1 MYHLNAEEEPESPDY
16 PKGADFKKKFGPR
29 GVIHSFADGNIE
41 DTGPLTKKRMET
53 IDEEVTERAL
63 DFIDR
68 AHQAQKPFFVWYN
81 TTRMHVWTHLKDESV
96 GVTGQG
102 VAADGMVEHDGMV
115 GQLLDELDE
124 LGISDN
130 TIVMYSTDNGAEVMT
145 WPDGGTIPFRGEKNT
160 TWEGG
165 FRVPMM
171 VRWPGKIKPGQI
183 SNEIVSMEDWM
194 PTLLSAA
201 GEKDLKNKL
210 LNGHKAGG
218 KKFNVYLHGYDL
230 LPYLTGESESS
241 PRLEMFYF
249 TDDGQLSA
257 LRYGQ
262 WKMMFSEQRGHGF
275 DVWQEPY
282 VTLRFPKLFNLRRDP
297 FERADHE
304 TIGYGIWR
312 AE

>member
-1 MYHLNAEEEPESPDY
+1 
-16 PKGADFKKKFGPR
+16 
-29 GVIHSFADGNIE
+29 
-41 DTGPLTKKRMET
+41 
-53 IDEEVTERAL
+53 
-63 DFIDR
+63 
-68 AHQAQKPFFVWYN
+68 
-81 TTRMHVWTHLKDESV
+81 
-96 GVTGQG
+96 
-102 VAADGMVEHDGMV
+102 
-115 GQLLDELDE
+115 
-124 LGISDN
+124 
-130 TIVMYSTDNGAEVMT
+130 
-145 WPDGGTIPFRGEKNT
+145 
-160 TWEGG
+160 
-165 FRVPMM
+165 
-171 VRWPGKIKPGQI
+171 
-183 SNEIVSMEDWM
+183 M

-218 KKFNVYLHGYDL
+218 KKFNVHLDGYDL

-282 VTLRFPKLFNLRRDP
+282 VTLRFPKLFNLRRHP

-312 AE
+312 AERMYMLAPAAAYVGGFLASFKKYPQRQKVGSFNLDHVLETLQKPASGAN